1 MTPAIMDQTMI
12 RKETRTMIQG
22 TSMDPPRVLVVVH
35 RLEVGAAAVGVDDA
49 RYVAPPDVVA
59 SIE

>member
-1 MTPAIMDQTMI
+1 MDQTMI